1 MGIFFSSKVNST
13 GTTVPTINQSTT
25 NQNDFL
31 RDLQG
36 FITIA
41 ESLQDISKYIM
52 LVVSVTGVLTN
63 SLLILV
69 VLIDPL
75 KQLRTAKSTVIIVSL
90 SLADLLTSSVALFYF
105 VPAIQLSERA
115 LLIRAISL
123 WFGFSASLLNL
134 FVFTF
139 ERFIVTL
146 YPLRA
151 KLIIS
156 YRRTAFACLTSWI
169 VGAAIAV
176 TGQVIEEPLTHKMFH
191 IVQVGFFE
199 FLVVLMVVLNI
210 RIILSIRKHTS
221 QMNGELFNKES
232 NKALRKM
239 NTVLST
245 LIILFIITTMP
256 YLITRQVWNLLVW
269 CQMSSFGCLPCKGST
284 IFKLSVF
291 LSFFLPFGMI
301 NFLVNPI
308 VYGWR
313 LDIYRASALAL
324 FSKELRRRGSS
335 TT

>member
-13 GTTVPTINQSTT
+13 GTTVPTINESTT
-25 NQNDFL
+25 NQ
-31 RDLQG
+31 
-36 FITIA
+36 TIA
-41 ESLQDISKYIM
+41 ASSLKHISKYIM
-52 LVVSVTGVLTN
+52 LVVSVMGVVTN
-63 SLLILV
+63 SVLILV

-75 KQLRTAKSTVIIVSL
+75 KQLRAAKSTVIIVSL
-90 SLADLLTSSVALFYF
+90 SLADLLTSLAALFYF
-105 VPAIQLSERA
+105 VPVIQLSERA

-176 TGQVIEEPLTHKMFH
+176 TDHLIEKPLTYMFR

-199 FLVVLMVVLNI
+199 FLVVVMVVLNI

-232 NKALRKM
+232 SKRLRKM
-239 NTVLST
+239 NAVLST
-245 LIILFIITTMP
+245 LVIVLIITTMP
-256 YLITRQVWNLLVW
+256 YLVTKQVWNLLVW
-269 CQMSSFGCLPCKGST
+269 CETTPFRYLPCKVSL
-284 IFKLSVF
+284 IPKLGVF
-291 LSFFLPFGMI
+291 LSLFLPIGMI

-308 VYGWR
+308 VYAWR

-324 FSKELRRRGSS
+324 FSKKLRRRGQS

>member
-13 GTTVPTINQSTT
+13 GTTVPTINESTT
-25 NQNDFL
+25 NQ
-31 RDLQG
+31 
-36 FITIA
+36 TIA
-41 ESLQDISKYIM
+41 ASSLKHISKYIM
-52 LVVSVTGVLTN
+52 LVVSVMGVVTN
-63 SLLILV
+63 SVLILV
-69 VLIDPL
+69 GLIDPL
-75 KQLRTAKSTVIIVSL
+75 KQLRAAKSTVIIVSL
-90 SLADLLTSSVALFYF
+90 SLADLLTSLAALFYF
-105 VPAIQLSERA
+105 VPVIQLSERA

-176 TGQVIEEPLTHKMFH
+176 TDHLIEKPLTYMFR
-191 IVQVGFFE
+191 IVQ
-199 FLVVLMVVLNI
+199 
-210 RIILSIRKHTS
+210 SIRKHTS

-232 NKALRKM
+232 SKRLRKM
-239 NTVLST
+239 NAVLST
-245 LIILFIITTMP
+245 LVIVLIITTMP
-256 YLITRQVWNLLVW
+256 YLVTKQVWNLLVW
-269 CQMSSFGCLPCKGST
+269 CETTPFRYLPCKVSL
-284 IFKLSVF
+284 IPKLGVF
-291 LSFFLPFGMI
+291 LSLFLPIGMI

-308 VYGWR
+308 VYAWR

-324 FSKELRRRGSS
+324 FSKKLRRRGQS